1 MMIYLTD
8 RRDGTPKQA
17 VEVEGKITH
26 AHVAYR
32 DPRLAGLT
40 DEEFRALSAVLPDL
54 AIGLPDTPHI
64 SNTISRR
71 GERRC
76 LLCSFG
82 FRKAELI
89 GNKKVCR
96 SKHDSAR
103 IARSRSDAN
112 LRSQDTQRF

>member
-64 SNTISRR
+64 QTQSVPEANGVVCSALSGFARR
-71 GERRC
+71 
-76 LLCSFG
+76 S
-82 FRKAELI
+82 
-89 GNKKVCR
+89 
-96 SKHDSAR
+96 
-103 IARSRSDAN
+103 
-112 LRSQDTQRF
+112 